1 MNPDLSPEA
10 VEYGR
15 TARRALEAAG
25 GDELALAASQGGDP
39 DGAVKVLDD
48 LGAWDLDPR
57 GHAEELE
64 AAAAL
69 CHSAGW
75 WAVPHPVAERVAR
88 PRDVDTDALVVVA
101 GSGSADRG
109 SVDGGTTGAIAEAV
123 SRLALRWVAVDLGGR
138 RNRATPRP
146 VADPVGKPGV
156 AVPLDLVA
164 LDDAGAGD
172 VALGLVL
179 PCWTLL
185 GMLDRAIDLTS
196 AYVGERH
203 QFGQPLSSFQ
213 GVQFQLTDAEVERV
227 GLEELAKYALW
238 SVATRQPDALAD
250 ALALRVA
257 AVEAAEVVFRITHQL
272 HGAIGFCDETTLSW
286 LSRASQPLR
295 RLPLGPSASR
305 AALTDHLGSGGR
317 GLTGLF
323 S

>member
-1 MNPDLSPEA
+1 MNTDLSPEA

-25 GDELALAASQGGDP
+25 GDELAPAGTAERDGGAA
-39 DGAVKVLDD
+39 AAKVLAD

-57 GHAEELE
+57 GSTEELE

-69 CHSAGW
+69 CRSAGW

-88 PRDVDTDALVVVA
+88 PRDLEADALVVAA
-101 GSGSADRG
+101 GDPSPS
-109 SVDGGTTGAIAEAV
+109 AIAEAV
-123 SRLALRWVAVDLGGR
+123 AALPLRWVAVDLRGR
-138 RNRATPRP
+138 RSRATPQLDL
-146 VADPVGKPGV
+146 APVGKPGV
-156 AVPLDLVA
+156 SVPLDLA
-164 LDDAGAGD
+164 PLDDGGAGD

-185 GMLDRAIDLTS
+185 GLLDRAIDLTS
-196 AYVGERH
+196 DYVRARH

-213 GVQFQLTDAEVERV
+213 GVQFQLTDAEVERLGV
-227 GLEELAKYALW
+227 EELAKHALW
-238 SVATRQPDALAD
+238 SVATGRPDAVAD
-250 ALALRVA
+250 ALALRLA

-272 HGAIGFCDETTLSW
+272 HGAIGFCDETALSW

-295 RLPLGPSASR
+295 RLPLGPSATR
-305 AALTDHLGSGGR
+305 AALTERLGRR